1 MNLKVLHILTSARA
15 EGTPRLVLDWLSNEK
30 IEQAVLFLNAQPNDL
45 LPLFQ
50 QTSKQLFLPS
60 LNVPKNS
67 IKRNFFILNWV
78 YKTCKI
84 TTPEVVISW
93 NQGYSNWIIAGAK
106 WAGVKKTIV
115 HIGCASEHHKNFK
128 SLLFSYYVHWPLWLM
143 KAKLVCA
150 SRYLQNQYKSIPLL
164 PSNNIYQVYN
174 CIQYEKFIQEA
185 DYTLNNE
192 KPVAIM
198 VANLEP
204 IKNHESLLR
213 CWSKVT
219 RIISNAELWIVG
231 RGSLLNYLKNITR
244 DLSIEEHVKF
254 LGHRHDVPQLLWQSK
269 VFVFT
274 SLSEGFGTV
283 LIEAIAAGLYVVA
296 YSQPAAE
303 ELLSNH
309 PQVSFVPAN
318 NEELMAEKLIEKLL
332 SEPIEFDNAQLEFL
346 KQFSVE
352 NMINGYMS
360 LFCLKT

>member
-1 MNLKVLHILTSARA
+1 MKILHILTSARA
-15 EGTPRLVLDWLSNEK
+15 EGTPRLVLDWLSDEK
-30 IEQAVLFLNAQPNDL
+30 IEQAVLFLNTQPDDL

-50 QTSKQLFLPS
+50 QTGKQLFLPTF
-60 LNVPKNS
+60 NVTENS
-67 IKRNFFILNWV
+67 IKKIFFILNWV

-84 TTPEVVISW
+84 SNPEIVISW

-106 WAGVKKTIV
+106 LADVKKTIV
-115 HIGCASEHHKNFK
+115 HIGCASAHQNSFKN
-128 SLLFSYYVHWPLWLM
+128 LLFSYYVHWPLWLM
-143 KAKLVCA
+143 KTKLVCA
-150 SRYLQNQYKSIPLL
+150 SKYLQNQYKSIPLL
-164 PSNNIYQVYN
+164 PSNNIFQVYN
-174 CIQYEKFIQEA
+174 CVQYKKFINQSKYA
-185 DYTLNNE
+185 INND

-213 CWSKVT
+213 SWCKVT

-231 RGSLLNYLKNITR
+231 RGSLLDYLKEITR
-244 DLSIEEHVKF
+244 KLSIEEHVKF
-254 LGHRHDVPQLLWQSK
+254 LGHRHDVAHLLWQSK

-283 LIEAIAAGLYVVA
+283 LIEAIAAGLHVVA

-318 NEELMAEKLIEKLL
+318 NEEILAEKIIEKLL
-332 SEPIEFDNAQLEFL
+332 SNPIHMDNSQLEL
-346 KQFSVE
+346 LQQFSVE

-360 LFCLKT
+360 LFSLKI